1 MLHLRF
7 GLTLCPFFKAFILD
21 YFLENNEMLKLK
33 ITTELFI
40 ESKKFGERQWQ
51 LMDAPIVEFYFWVES
66 EIFFSLIDS
75 SQF

>member
-1 MLHLRF
+1 
-7 GLTLCPFFKAFILD
+7 
-21 YFLENNEMLKLK
+21 MLKFK

-51 LMDAPIVEFYFWVES
+51 LMDAPIEEFYFWVES